1 MLKKSHGGGG
11 PLFRKFADLV
21 TLFDRHLGRPSEKV
35 LRQLHEKARS
45 LGRGIVTVHELQ
57 AGFTRF
63 EAHYRARMET
73 ERMPAR
79 RADSGCRWVLRSR
92 QVGVVAG
99 IAGAG
104 GGSLQEPTLQAQ
116 FIRVLQ

>member
-1 MLKKSHGGGG
+1 
-11 PLFRKFADLV
+11 
-21 TLFDRHLGRPSEKV
+21 V

-45 LGRGIVTVHELQ
+45 LGRGIVTVHELH

-63 EAHYRARMET
+63 EAHWARMGT

-79 RADSGCRWVLRSR
+79 RADSGCRWVGPPQPSGRS
-92 QVGVVAG
+92 VAG

-104 GGSLQEPTLQAQ
+104 GGSLQETTLQAQ